1 MRLLAVIAVLPILS
15 CLHAQD
21 IKPLDYMGVFG
32 NNKVSGQV
40 TLEVRYGKNATPD
53 TLLLGVAEFEL
64 SGRMIRFTEYFA
76 GGRVFAVY
84 RYYYDEAGQLS
95 AASVAH
101 TFLQFEEVPFIL
113 TRNAAGQ
120 LISRTTATAIPGFWT
135 LETYTYNARGVLVR
149 SERWIDQDGQMNPA
163 GSSFYPDTLT
173 RDERVLSNLYDNAG
187 LPVLKKMKDASGNDV
202 SILYT
207 YTFY

>member
-1 MRLLAVIAVLPILS
+1 MRLLVVIVVFLLRS
-15 CLHAQD
+15 GLWAQD
-21 IKPLDYMGVFG
+21 IKPLDFASVFG

-40 TLEVRYGKNATPD
+40 TRQVSYGKNATPD

-84 RYYYDEAGQLS
+84 RYFYDEAGQLS

-113 TRNAAGQ
+113 TRNATGQ

-149 SERWIDQDGQMNPA
+149 SERWIDQEGRLNPA
-163 GSSFYPDTLT
+163 GSSFYPDTVT
-173 RDERVLSNLYDNAG
+173 RDERVLSDLYDNAG

-202 SILYT
+202 SILYS